1 MPDETTNGP
10 DTLDTRPVMAEVSAM
25 ASDDFAADMVNELR
39 TTRDEV
45 LAAHGQNDLALY
57 ERLFRDDQVKACFG
71 QLRDAVVAREVR
83 VDAGGDGELDRAAAD
98 FVREQLAAIGFDDAT
113 KKMLAG
119 VMYGYAVAECMWGT
133 DGPFVTLERVKVRKA
148 KRFGWDAEGHL
159 CLRRGTK
166 IERMPER
173 KFWTFTASADDDD
186 DPYGLGLGHWLYWPV
201 WLKRNVLRYWGI
213 WCERFSQ
220 ATPVAHV
227 PQGTAEPERQR
238 ILGMLGAVAAGGA
251 LVLPKGIELMLLQ
264 ATSDSGGSYLAFI
277 AKMDAGIAKI
287 ILGQTMTT
295 DDGSSLAQ
303 GRVHAEVA
311 NRGAI
316 TNASLICE
324 SFMRTVATWL
334 TEWNFPG
341 AAVPLV
347 YRDFSES
354 EDLSASATR
363 DQTLTGIGYR
373 PTVERVREV
382 YGEGYEPVP
391 AQPAAA
397 ATGPN
402 FAEAPQA
409 VGDAIDAVL
418 EGEGWRR
425 VMGTQVG
432 ALEQLAADAPS
443 LEAMRDRLD
452 EMLAAEPVD
461 LANSLARALFTAR
474 VAGNAEAEPDDG
486 PEADD

>member
-1 MPDETTNGP
+1 MADEPITP
-10 DTLDTRPVMAEVSAM
+10 EPVDTRPVLAEVSAM
-25 ASDDFAADMVNELR
+25 AREDFAADLVNDLR

-45 LAAHGQNDLALY
+45 LAAHGQHDLALY

-71 QLRDAVVAREVR
+71 QLRDSVVAREVR
-83 VDAGGDGELDRAAAD
+83 VDPGGSSELDRAASD
-98 FVREQLAAIGFDDAT
+98 FVREQLAGIAFDDAT

-133 DGPFVTLERVKVRKA
+133 DGPFVTLEAVKVRKA

-166 IERMPER
+166 NERMPER

-201 WLKRNVLRYWGI
+201 WLKRNVYRYWGI

-220 ATPVAHV
+220 ATPVALV
-227 PQGTAEPERQR
+227 PPGTAEPERQK
-238 ILGMLGAVAAGGA
+238 ILHMISAVAAGGS
-251 LVLPKGIELMLLQ
+251 LVLPKAIELELLQ
-264 ATSDSGGSYLAFI
+264 ATADSGGSYLAFI
-277 AKMDAGIAKI
+277 DKMDAAIAKI

-295 DDGSSLAQ
+295 DDGSSRAQ
-303 GRVHAEVA
+303 GQVHADVA

-316 TNASLICE
+316 ANASLVCE
-324 SFMRTVATWL
+324 SFMRTAAAWL
-334 TEWNFPG
+334 VEWNFPG

-354 EDLSASATR
+354 EDLDASATR

-373 PTVERVREV
+373 PTVARVREV
-382 YGEGYEPVP
+382 YGDGYEPVP
-391 AQPAAA
+391 PSPAAA
-397 ATGPN
+397 PS
-402 FAEAPQA
+402 FAEGTPG
-409 VGDAIDAVL
+409 VVDAIDAVL

-432 ALEQLAADAPS
+432 ALEQLAARSSS
-443 LEAMRDRLD
+443 LEALRDRLD
-452 EMLAAEPVD
+452 QMLDAEPVD
-461 LANSLARALFTAR
+461 LANSLARALFVSR

-486 PEADD
+486 PEAED